1 MFPGKEVCHKNIIPR
16 DGRTLMRTRTKLLK
30 KLSKK
35 PTSNTDSGR
44 ESVESKVKE
53 IETKLKESYEK
64 EREHEEN
71 KALMAIK
78 TNPKYFHSYA
88 QKKLKSRAKIG
99 PLEDQNGELVENPE
113 KMANML
119 EEQYKSVYS
128 EPMAEK
134 EVLNSN

>member
-1 MFPGKEVCHKNIIPR
+1 MSDFETVGKMLMFFMENCEKLCKKHVPRKRKLSQKNKIPR
-16 DGRTLMRTRTKLLK
+16 DQRTLMRSRTKLLK

-35 PTSNTDSGR
+35 PTPNTDSGR
-44 ESVESKVKE
+44 ESVENKVKE

-64 EREHEEN
+64 EREHKEN

-99 PLEDQNGELVENPE
+99 PLED
-113 KMANML
+113 
-119 EEQYKSVYS
+119 
-128 EPMAEK
+128 
-134 EVLNSN
+134 